1 MTIPGV
7 ILPEPWSNPKALE
20 IIKEVS
26 ERGVPPHQFVE
37 ELDVAFKEAFPNVV
51 RTASIGS
58 HLRFILKSGMGG
70 ALKLLSR
77 VWNFDVP
84 FLPKIPESLKGLVW
98 FSIVY
103 VSYRY
108 NLHVRV
114 FQWLMKNLPLVR
126 EFVCFWRG
134 PEIKPAKPDAT
145 AGGRV
150 NGGRVMESARPGSNE
165 IPLTKAKAQVLIGQY
180 KNGNLES
187 HGCGVRMRDF
197 LVLPDHV
204 LSYYRRVGETGKV
217 FAFCDRVKTTVKP
230 VELTDKPVVVLDT
243 DLVYLKLTEQEWSVM
258 GVGTM
263 TILHEIPPNGVYSQI
278 VGHAGLGT
286 TGQLRHDGTC
296 FGRVVY
302 EASTFPGYSGAIY
315 VVANRIAGIHQSGS
329 DTVNG
334 GYSASYIW
342 ATISHNEKMGE
353 ESTEDWLRE
362 QYFDNDNW
370 LEIDQ
375 TWHGLDTARVR
386 VKGRYHIVMRESL
399 DNVFGGEWK
408 GKARVGKRARRHYA
422 DFEADGL
429 NGTPSLK
436 SGDSG
441 KLRETS
447 PVPEGNPV
455 LILTAGFK
463 KLSDEQQRE
472 VLKELNYSR
481 RKKHTPTGLLD
492 RK

>member
-1 MTIPGV
+1 M
-7 ILPEPWSNPKALE
+7 PEVNVPVYRNVTVEQL
-20 IIKEVS
+20 IKEVGEGNFTS
-26 ERGVPPHQFVE
+26 RQLE
-37 ELDVAFKEAFPNVV
+37 ELGVV
-51 RTASIGS
+51 LQQNPQYLGTASIGS
-58 HLRFILKSGMGG
+58 HLVSILKTGMGG

-77 VWNFDVP
+77 VWNFDIP
-84 FLPKIPESLKGLVW
+84 GLPKIPESLKGLLW

-103 VSYRY
+103 ASYRY
-108 NLHVRV
+108 NLHKKV
-114 FQWLMKNLPLVR
+114 FQWLVKNLPLVR
-126 EFVCFWRG
+126 EMVCFWKG
-134 PEIKPAKPDAT
+134 PEIKPAKPEAT

-150 NGGRVMESARPGSNE
+150 NGGRVMESARPGSVE
-165 IPLTKAKAQVLIGQY
+165 IPLTMAKAQVLIGQY

-187 HGCGVRMRDF
+187 HGCAVRMRDF

-204 LSYYRRVGETGKV
+204 LSYYRRSGETGKV
-217 FAFCDRVKTTVKP
+217 FAFCDKGKASVKP
-230 VELTDKPVVVLDT
+230 VELTDKEVFQLDT
-243 DLVYLKLTEQEWSVM
+243 DLVYLKLTHVEWSTM
-258 GVGTM
+258 GAGTM
-263 TILHEIPPNGVYSQI
+263 NILHEIPPNGVYSQI

-334 GYSASYIW
+334 GYSASYVW
-342 ATISHNEKMGE
+342 ATISFLEKMQE

-362 QYFDNDNW
+362 QYFDNDSW

-399 DNVFGGEWK
+399 DNVFGEEWK
-408 GKARVGKRARRHYA
+408 GKARVGKKARRHYA
-422 DFEADGL
+422 DFEASGL
-429 NGTPSLK
+429 NVNPSLK

-441 KLRETS
+441 KVREIS

-455 LILTAGFK
+455 LTLTAGFM

-472 VLKELNYSR
+472 VLTTLSR
-481 RKKHTPTGLLD
+481 SREKKRTPTGLLEQ
-492 RK
+492 KW